1 MNKGRVIWVF
11 PMVIMCVCVMV
22 ISSCKKKDNSTTDT
36 TTGTVTDLDGNVYK
50 TVKIGSQWWMA
61 ENLKTTTY
69 SNGVPIPL
77 ITDSATWRYLSTP
90 GYCWFN
96 NNVSYKNEVGALYN
110 WYAASTSKLAPAGW
124 HVPSDAEWTI
134 LTDFLGGESV
144 AGGKMKSTGTIENAT
159 GLWYAPNTGA
169 SNTSGFSGLPGSG
182 REYGYFFIVFL
193 GKSGFWWSS
202 TFTGIGNA
210 WERDLNNG
218 DGTVERTNYS
228 ASFGLSVRC
237 VKD

>member
-1 MNKGRVIWVF
+1 MRKKIEILLYSFAIIGLFLVF
-11 PMVIMCVCVMV
+11 A
-22 ISSCKKKDNSTTDT
+22 SSCKKKDNSTPEA

-77 ITDSATWRYLSTP
+77 ITDSATWRFLGTP

-110 WYAASTSKLAPAGW
+110 WYAASTGKLAPAGW

-134 LTDFLGGESV
+134 LTNFLGGESA
-144 AGGKMKSTGTIENAT
+144 AGDKMKSTGTIENAT

-169 SNTSGFSGLPGSG
+169 SNTSGFSALPGSS
-182 REYGYFFIVFL
+182 REYGYFYLVFL
-193 GKSGFWWSS
+193 GRSGFWWSS

-210 WERDLNNG
+210 WERDLNNV
-218 DGTVERTNYS
+218 DGTAERTNYS